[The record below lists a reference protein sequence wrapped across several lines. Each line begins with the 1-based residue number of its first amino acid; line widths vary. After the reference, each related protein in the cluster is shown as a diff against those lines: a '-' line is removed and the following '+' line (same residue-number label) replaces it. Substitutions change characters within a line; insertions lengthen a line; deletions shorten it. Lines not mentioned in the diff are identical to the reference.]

1 MGSTW
6 GSKGYRSVHTRGPWP
21 VATRPARGRALR
33 CHLWV
38 HQGDASCVAFCIANR
53 QLVSRRVSLD
63 RASSDPE
70 HWASPPP
77 ERHAPVAAGNR
88 VETPASRRAGASTA
102 HSTHRAAAL
111 NATRE
116 HRSAPSG
123 DCRTPPPR
131 ATAASLQAGRARD
144 GRYVRSVPGRMR
156 MGRRARSEAP
166 PKGFRVA
173 RQVQT
178 TLAQAERHA
187 HRMLAAGLG
196 SDDDSRQW
204 SEDRGDAGGGPRH
217 LRHQAQ
223 H

>member
-1 MGSTW
+1 MRLCRILYSQPSFGFPS
-6 GSKGYRSVHTRGPWP
+6 SVSH
-21 VATRPARGRALR
+21 
-33 CHLWV
+33 
-38 HQGDASCVAFCIANR
+38 
-53 QLVSRRVSLD
+53 LD

-196 SDDDSRQW
+196 RDDDSRQW

-217 LRHQAQ
+217 LRHQAR

>member
-1 MGSTW
+1 M
-6 GSKGYRSVHTRGPWP
+6 SVRTPGPCPLACALWRVGLTPWP
-21 VATRPARGRALR
+21 RAQTVGALQSVIYKHWDLISQFTRLR
-33 CHLWV
+33 
-38 HQGDASCVAFCIANR
+38 AFCRSAKKKPVHNKNSVELR
-53 QLVSRRVSLD
+53 D
-63 RASSDPE
+63 PSSSQPLQK
-70 HWASPPP
+70 
-77 ERHAPVAAGNR
+77 HAPVAGNL
-88 VETPASRRAGASTA
+88 EAPAPHRAVASTN

-111 NATRE
+111 DATRE